1 MNLDTVNGPSE
12 TKTNPENCKNCSSK
26 SAYNCAQLQ
35 YTIQHRTFLIISPL
49 TSRQPSFP
57 IQHAHAL
64 QQFLL
69 STCIL
74 AFIHKTLNSFQKYYK
89 LYSADLSCY
98 WPCNDVVICIVVS
111 HAVQTFIQ
119 YRNLLLAVPS
129 RRATITDTD
138 TRYRLQL

>member
-1 MNLDTVNGPSE
+1 MNLDTVNGPSK

-35 YTIQHRTFLIISPL
+35 YTIQHRTVLIISPL
-49 TSRQPSFP
+49 TTILSHTACPCFATVSSF
-57 IQHAHAL
+57 HL
-64 QQFLL
+64 V
-69 STCIL
+69 L

-98 WPCNDVVICIVVS
+98 WPCNDVVVCIVVS

-119 YRNLLLAVPS
+119 YRNLLLTVPS